1 MAVKSEREN
10 MGKNSK
16 RLVGAFIQLE
26 HTHTH
31 AHIHTAL
38 RTCDINYRLNRLS
51 VFSDSL
57 VLFPPDVIRELVCC
71 GMPKWFNY

>member
-26 HTHTH
+26 HTH

-57 VLFPPDVIRELVCC
+57 LFFFHQ
-71 GMPKWFNY
+71 M